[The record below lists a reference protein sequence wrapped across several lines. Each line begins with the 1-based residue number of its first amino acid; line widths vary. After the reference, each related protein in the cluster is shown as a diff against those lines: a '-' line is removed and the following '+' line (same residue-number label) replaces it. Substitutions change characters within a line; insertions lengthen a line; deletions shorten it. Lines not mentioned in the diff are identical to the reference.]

1 MPDVH
6 FVAVIEPT
14 PAFTNMA
21 RLLVHSLRV
30 NGGGLADA
38 PVTVVSNGRALT
50 QKQAQALQVFQNVDL
65 EPMPRIAGTPHS
77 NKFNAFYAVRKEY
90 DVLVYLDSDMV
101 VTESL
106 DHIADGI
113 DEDERFFRGLSIGA
127 TGAKQVRDYEQMI
140 RRFARPN
147 DGPVQELRDRRFPNG
162 YPLFNTGTMVLTR
175 PAVRAIREDALRI
188 SYELHEQYLQET
200 GLPTLFPAFI
210 RTLWNAAWNR
220 LLPYV
225 QSGAGYAHWMTEQLG
240 LALALLKNDV
250 GIEPLDRTYN
260 WTLERSPDGR
270 ELPGIYHYMA
280 GLHDI
285 DRSRLFVGEWVE
297 VYANSDSPPKR
308 ELARLARSCP
318 QQRELAAS

>member
-30 NGGGLADA
+30 NGGRLADA
-38 PVTVVSNGRALT
+38 PMTVVSNGQSLP
-50 QKQAQALQVFQNVDL
+50 QEQAQALQAFQNVDL
-65 EPMPRIAGTPHS
+65 KTMPRISGTPHA

-106 DHIADGI
+106 DRIADGI
-113 DEDERFFRGLSIGA
+113 DGDERFFRGLPIGA

-140 RRFARPN
+140 RRYARLN
-147 DGPVQELRDRRFPNG
+147 DEPVRELRDRRFPNG

-175 PAVRAIREDALRI
+175 PAVHAIREDALKI

-200 GLPTLFPAFI
+200 GLPALFPAFI
-210 RTLWNAAWNR
+210 RKLWNAAWNR

-250 GIEPLDRTYN
+250 CTEPLDRTYN
-260 WTLERSPDGR
+260 WTLEQSPDGR
-270 ELPGIYHYMA
+270 DLPGIYHYMA

-285 DRSRLFVGEWVE
+285 DCSRLFDGDWMEA
-297 VYANSDSPPKR
+297 YANSDSSPKR
-308 ELARLARSCP
+308 ELARLARSCSRKG
-318 QQRELAAS
+318 QAAAS